1 MREAAYKVA
10 LVLLISQLGACAGPD
25 KDDLLPQTG
34 PTMEE
39 VYRQHV
45 AQDGAGEYGDA
56 QPSSHAGIKQ
66 RVIND
71 GAQDLAGYTRDAGNE
86 IQSTFP
92 RLPNPTLVMFVYP
105 HLSTS
110 SRLPVPGYST
120 SFPMYERTEYALPGE
135 L

>member
-1 MREAAYKVA
+1 MRVTVVKIVI
-10 LVLLISQLGACAGPD
+10 VTLISLLTACASQT

-39 VYRQHV
+39 VYRNHENNLS
-45 AQDGAGEYGDA
+45 AGTSNGQSAFARIRERQAGNYDA
-56 QPSSHAGIKQ
+56 
-66 RVIND
+66 
-71 GAQDLAGYTRDAGNE
+71 DLDGYTRDANRE
-86 IQSTFP
+86 IQQQFP

-120 SFPMYERTEYALPGE
+120 AFPLYERPEYALPGE
-135 L
+135 M

>member
-1 MREAAYKVA
+1 MRDTAVKVFI
-10 LVLLISQLGACAGPD
+10 VSLISLVSACASQT
-25 KDDLLPQTG
+25 KDELLPQTG

-39 VYRQHV
+39 VYRNHEKNLS
-45 AQDGAGEYGDA
+45 AGDTGNVSHQGIRERLV
-56 QPSSHAGIKQ
+56 SSHDI
-66 RVIND
+66 
-71 GAQDLAGYTRDAGNE
+71 DLAGYSRDVNTE
-86 IQSTFP
+86 IQQNFP

-120 SFPMYERTEYALPGE
+120 AFPMYERTEYALPGE